1 MSYDEGQEFGVDAPY
16 NTDESCAE
24 QAAHHQRNLDVMY
37 FLANQYDMRIDHAKL
52 LCDLSG
58 ISFEEFCR
66 YTGDK
71 S

>member
-1 MSYDEGQEFGVDAPY
+1 MSYDEGLEFGTDAPY
-16 NTDESCAE
+16 DTAESDAE

-58 ISFEEFCR
+58 ISFEEFCK
-66 YTGDK
+66 YTGGTK
-71 S
+71 

>member
-24 QAAHHQRNLDVMY
+24 IAAHHQHALDVLY
-37 FLANQYDMRIDHAKL
+37 LIGNQYNVRLDHMREICNVA
-52 LCDLSG
+52 G

-66 YTGDK
+66 YTGGTK
-71 S
+71 